1 MCTTC
6 RLQRPPRRRRLVLA
20 AVASPWLIALAMT
33 PWRAPQVS
41 GQGPE
46 ATSADWS
53 FALVAVAQA
62 KDGAAKAVKY
72 TCPMHPHYIADH
84 PGTCPICGM
93 DLVKVAAAEPGAPSK
108 GMSREI
114 VRIAPETL
122 QSMGI
127 RIAKVEQASFGRSI
141 RSTGMVM
148 ANDRLRTILT
158 GRVEGWIEDLRVTAV
173 GDAVKRGMRLFE
185 MFSPELIVSQR
196 DYLAA
201 LATRDERRRADVEQ
215 RLRSFGLQTQAIQML
230 HKSRKEMQRVPFFAD
245 RDGTISE
252 LNVVSGAYV
261 RRGVTIATIQDY
273 STVWLQ
279 VAVAEKDLGLL
290 RGAAKAKVSL
300 ASQPGRTISSRIDYI
315 YPTIDPKTR
324 TGQVRLVVDNADG
337 QVRPGSF
344 ADVTFEIGVEPRLA
358 VPSEAIL
365 QSEAGTFV
373 VVSLGEGRFE
383 PRAIRTGLVSGRWTE
398 VISGLEAGLPIVVSG
413 QFLIDSESSL
423 KEAFGKLQ
431 RQQLA
436 LGLLTPSAIE
446 LAMIDHIVDAALYLH
461 EALVDGYAIEP
472 KQLDAARQV
481 KDALWPAYQGT
492 QLAFVLT
499 DAVAALDKAKAAR
512 TETETRAALAAL
524 VSALKP
530 WLVEGAPQHYAAKK
544 VQLFEEEGSA
554 RLWLQLQAKPANPY
568 GPAAARLL
576 AWPTRSQPVKPAADA
591 KTKPEAKPAPTG
603 HAKGSH

>member
-20 AVASPWLIALAMT
+20 AVTSPWLIALAMT
-33 PWRAPQVS
+33 PWRATQVL

-53 FALVAVAQA
+53 FTLVAAAQA

-215 RLRSFGLQTQAIQML
+215 RLRSFGLQTQA
-230 HKSRKEMQRVPFFAD
+230 
-245 RDGTISE
+245 
-252 LNVVSGAYV
+252 
-261 RRGVTIATIQDY
+261 
-273 STVWLQ
+273 
-279 VAVAEKDLGLL
+279 
-290 RGAAKAKVSL
+290 
-300 ASQPGRTISSRIDYI
+300 
-315 YPTIDPKTR
+315 
-324 TGQVRLVVDNADG
+324 
-337 QVRPGSF
+337 
-344 ADVTFEIGVEPRLA
+344 
-358 VPSEAIL
+358 
-365 QSEAGTFV
+365 
-373 VVSLGEGRFE
+373 
-383 PRAIRTGLVSGRWTE
+383 
-398 VISGLEAGLPIVVSG
+398 
-413 QFLIDSESSL
+413 
-423 KEAFGKLQ
+423 
-431 RQQLA
+431 
-436 LGLLTPSAIE
+436 
-446 LAMIDHIVDAALYLH
+446 
-461 EALVDGYAIEP
+461 
-472 KQLDAARQV
+472 
-481 KDALWPAYQGT
+481 
-492 QLAFVLT
+492 
-499 DAVAALDKAKAAR
+499 
-512 TETETRAALAAL
+512 
-524 VSALKP
+524 
-530 WLVEGAPQHYAAKK
+530 
-544 VQLFEEEGSA
+544 
-554 RLWLQLQAKPANPY
+554 
-568 GPAAARLL
+568 
-576 AWPTRSQPVKPAADA
+576 
-591 KTKPEAKPAPTG
+591 
-603 HAKGSH
+603 